1 MPVTIRRDIDFTRL
15 VSRTAS
21 GDTVSSPWMPVTR
34 IGVMD
39 WQRRQVENRG
49 DRPIYR
55 INARLKLRSA
65 RQEPK

>member
-1 MPVTIRRDIDFTRL
+1 MTVTIRRDIDFTRI

-21 GDTVSSPWMPVTR
+21 GDTVWSPWMPVTR

-49 DRPIYR
+49 DRVIYR
-55 INARLKLRSA
+55 VNCRIKLRSD
-65 RQEPK
+65 RKEPK

>member
-1 MPVTIRRDIDFTRL
+1 MPVTVRRDVAFTRL
-15 VSRTAS
+15 VSRTVS

-55 INARLKLRSA
+55 VNARLKMHK
-65 RQEPK
+65 EPK